1 MSNMKRIYIECL
13 LLCIVSGISA
23 QTYDIV
29 ERRNSWNAGA
39 NVTGIM
45 MENTNTSY
53 AELYGS
59 NNQGDFRNSYEASKT
74 WSAGATAKSITHL
87 KDYSLIGSFSFD
99 HTSGK
104 DMSGSMFIH
113 PGFYPVDILEFTP
126 GRKDLQT
133 YSLSLIHIS
142 EPTRP

>member
-59 NNQGDFRNSYEASKT
+59 NNQGDFRNSYEAVSY
-74 WSAGATAKSITHL
+74 THL
-87 KDYSLIGSFSFD
+87 TL
-99 HTSGK
+99 
-104 DMSGSMFIH
+104 
-113 PGFYPVDILEFTP
+113 
-126 GRKDLQT
+126 
-133 YSLSLIHIS
+133 
-142 EPTRP
+142 PTICSV

>member
-45 MENTNTSY
+45 MENTNASY

-59 NNQGDFRNSYEASKT
+59 NNQGDFRNSY
-74 WSAGATAKSITHL
+74 
-87 KDYSLIGSFSFD
+87 
-99 HTSGK
+99 
-104 DMSGSMFIH
+104 
-113 PGFYPVDILEFTP
+113 
-126 GRKDLQT
+126 
-133 YSLSLIHIS
+133 
-142 EPTRP
+142 

>member
-45 MENTNTSY
+45 MENTNASY

-59 NNQGDFRNSYEASKT
+59 IA
-74 WSAGATAKSITHL
+74 
-87 KDYSLIGSFSFD
+87 
-99 HTSGK
+99 
-104 DMSGSMFIH
+104 
-113 PGFYPVDILEFTP
+113 
-126 GRKDLQT
+126 
-133 YSLSLIHIS
+133 
-142 EPTRP
+142 